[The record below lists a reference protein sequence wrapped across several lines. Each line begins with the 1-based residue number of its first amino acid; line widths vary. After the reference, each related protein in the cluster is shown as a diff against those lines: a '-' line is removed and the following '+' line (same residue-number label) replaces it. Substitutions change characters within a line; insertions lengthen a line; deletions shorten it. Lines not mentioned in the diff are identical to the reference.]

1 VAKVISQFF
10 ADLRHPLRNLRWS
23 WGARRNDSILLRTWD
38 DEYAFKEKKLR
49 VLDKV
54 DVDDRSD
61 SFGLDERIV
70 HLKALWGGGL
80 AGYTVIATAK
90 DKQAATR
97 EIASYR
103 DDVVFPL
110 LRLEQT

>member
-10 ADLRHPLRNLRWS
+10 ADLGHPLRNLRWS
-23 WGARRNDSILLRTWD
+23 WGARHNDSILLRTWD

-49 VLDKV
+49 LLDKV
-54 DVDDRSD
+54 DVDVRSD

-70 HLKALWGGGL
+70 QLKALWGGGL

-90 DKQAATR
+90 DKHAATR

-103 DDVVFPL
+103 DDAVFPL
-110 LRLEQT
+110 IRL